1 VSAISPRNGSVAGLA
16 MAAGA
21 IGFAGL
27 TVVEGNPKPDVF
39 GLKFLAMYAQPRRGC
54 ARDRG
59 SSR

>member
-1 VSAISPRNGSVAGLA
+1 

-27 TVVEGNPKPDVF
+27 MVVEGNPKPDVF
-39 GLKFLAMYAQPRRGC
+39 GLIFLAIYAQPRRGC